1 MSCCCSVAKSC
12 PTLFD
17 CMGCSIPGFSVL
29 QCLPELLKFMSTES
43 VMSSNHLILW
53 CSLLLLP
60 SIFPSIRVFS
70 KESALCGGRSIGA
83 SASASILPMNIQGWF
98 PLGLTGLIS
107 LLSKGLSRVFSC
119 STIRKHHFFGT
130 PPSMV
135 QFSHLYM
142 TMGKNIALIGWTFS
156 TKWCLCFLIHCLGS
170 S

>member
-43 VMSSNHLILW
+43 VMSSNHLIL
-53 CSLLLLP
+53 CHPFLLLP
-60 SIFPSIRVFS
+60 SVFTSIRVFS
-70 KESALCGGRSIGA
+70 KELALHIRWPKDWSFSFII
-83 SASASILPMNIQGWF
+83 SLSKNIKGWF
-98 PLGLTGLIS
+98 PLGWTGLIS

-142 TMGKNIALIGWTFS
+142 ITGKTAPLT
-156 TKWCLCFLIHCLGS
+156 TLLAKWCLYFLICCLDLS
-170 S
+170 